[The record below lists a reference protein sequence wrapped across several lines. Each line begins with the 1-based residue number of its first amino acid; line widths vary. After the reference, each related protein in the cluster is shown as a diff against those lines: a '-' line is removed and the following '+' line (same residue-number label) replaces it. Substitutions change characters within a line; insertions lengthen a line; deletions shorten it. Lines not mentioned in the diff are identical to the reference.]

1 MKLLWIDIE
10 YINFISD
17 YYHLEKKNICTKIII
32 FY

>member
-17 YYHLEKKNICTKIII
+17 YYHLEKKI
-32 FY
+32 FVRKS